1 MAKIDFEELVT
12 RGVESDELD
21 YKAHQSWN
29 TMSRTARGKIVRHL
43 TAFANTN
50 GGFLVVGVGEDAS
63 GYPGDLQG
71 LSDEESSS
79 FDPSKVGAFVNSCIE
94 PPIDFT
100 IERPVINGKRYAV
113 FVVKPFTTVP
123 HVCRRGIENELREGV
138 FYIRTVD
145 ASSRPASRAFEMHS
159 LIQRALRNQ
168 REMLGRMLR
177 GILYETDTANSSGL
191 SGVVEQLKSAQEY
204 FIRRRKPEHSENY
217 ALVKLTI
224 VPEQAAESAENLS
237 GNLYEDPAALPA
249 GGRFMTRKD
258 ISGVRETS
266 TGWRMLS
273 VTDSRMWQLFKNGA
287 FIFISYIP
295 LAADSLGLADIA
307 DLVREC
313 IDFSATIYTSSGQEQ
328 RLCSIRLAVRGEK
341 EFTVSLDNG
350 SSLVCGP
357 SGSTAEICRSAADLV
372 SAPEIHAD
380 RMLRKFSAGLEDA
393 AD

>member
-1 MAKIDFEELVT
+1 MAKIDFEELIK

-50 GGFLVVGVGEDAS
+50 GGYLVIGVGEDGS

-71 LSDEESSS
+71 VSDEESSS

-100 IERPVINGKRYAV
+100 VERPVVDGKRFVV
-113 FVVKPFTTVP
+113 FVVKPFSTIP

-138 FYIRTVD
+138 FYIRTAD
-145 ASSRPASRAFEMHS
+145 ASSRPATRALEMQS

-168 REMLGRMLR
+168 REQLGRMLR
-177 GILYETDTANSSGL
+177 GILYETNTTISSVQ

-204 FIRRRKPEHSENY
+204 FVRRRKPENSSDY
-217 ALVKLTI
+217 AFVQLTV
-224 VPEQAAESAENLS
+224 VPDGAAEYPAAFDRL
-237 GNLYEDPAALPA
+237 LEDPVVFSGL
-249 GGRFMTRKD
+249 GRFITRKE
-258 ISGVRETS
+258 ISEARETN

-273 VTDSRMWQLFKNGA
+273 VSDERMWQLFKGGA
-287 FIFISYIP
+287 FIFAAYFLLDNGALP
-295 LAADSLGLADIA
+295 AADVT

-313 IDFSATIYTSSGQEQ
+313 IGFTSALYTLSGQEE
-328 RLCSIRLAVRGEK
+328 RLYSVRLAVYGEK
-341 EFTVSLDNG
+341 SFSVSFDNG
-350 SSLVCGP
+350 GRLDCSA
-357 SGSTAEICRSAADLV
+357 SGATAEICRSAADLS
-372 SAPEIHAD
+372 SAPDVHAG
-380 RMLRKFSAGLEDA
+380 RIIKKFSAGLEDSA
-393 AD
+393 S